1 MTKRIWLV
9 ICAITIIAI
18 GGLYIYIHSSSYS
31 TINKETNNNEI
42 NNSDTKY
49 SVTAGTEEY
58 RGFILDNVLHTNDN
72 GDIHYNVYIPD
83 SYDGSEAYALYF
95 ILPGYQGLYF
105 QGVGENLQT
114 EEFGFTAQNYN
125 SKMIIVAPQLED
137 WQETSANQTIELVE
151 YFISNY
157 NIDSDKVYANGY
169 SGGGETMSLV
179 MAKRPELFSAYLH
192 CSSRW
197 DGDYELVVQN
207 RVPVYF
213 VIGADDKYYGS
224 SPTREAYQQLHD
236 LYQQAGLSNQE
247 IDQLLVLDIKDEQY
261 FSSQGVTYQHAGGN
275 LFAHDNDIMGWLF
288 SH

>member
-1 MTKRIWLV
+1 
-9 ICAITIIAI
+9 
-18 GGLYIYIHSSSYS
+18 
-31 TINKETNNNEI
+31 
-42 NNSDTKY
+42 
-49 SVTAGTEEY
+49 
-58 RGFILDNVLHTNDN
+58 
-72 GDIHYNVYIPD
+72 
-83 SYDGSEAYALYF
+83 
-95 ILPGYQGLYF
+95 
-105 QGVGENLQT
+105 
-114 EEFGFTAQNYN
+114 
-125 SKMIIVAPQLED
+125 
-137 WQETSANQTIELVE
+137 
-151 YFISNY
+151 
-157 NIDSDKVYANGY
+157 
-169 SGGGETMSLV
+169 MSLV

-213 VIGADDKYYGS
+213 VIGADDEYYGS

-288 SH
+288 NH

>member
-1 MTKRIWLV
+1 MPDFKLV
-9 ICAITIIAI
+9 SPFSPMGDQITAIEQLLDGIKAGKKEQVLLGGTGTGKTFTVSNVIAAAKKPTLVLAHNKTLA
-18 GGLYIYIHSSSYS
+18 GQLYSEL
-31 TINKETNNNEI
+31 KE
-42 NNSDTKY
+42 
-49 SVTAGTEEY
+49 
-58 RGFILDNVLHTNDN
+58 FF
-72 GDIHYNVYIPD
+72 P
-83 SYDGSEAYALYF
+83 
-95 ILPGYQGLYF
+95 
-105 QGVGENLQT
+105 ENR
-114 EEFGFTAQNYN
+114 
-125 SKMIIVAPQLED
+125 
-137 WQETSANQTIELVE
+137 VE

-213 VIGADDKYYGS
+213 VIGADDEYYGS

>member
-95 ILPGYQGLYF
+95 TLPGYQGLYF
-105 QGVGENLQT
+105 QGVGENFQT

-137 WQETSANQTIELVE
+137 WQETSANKTIELVE

-213 VIGADDKYYGS
+213 VIGADDEYYGS